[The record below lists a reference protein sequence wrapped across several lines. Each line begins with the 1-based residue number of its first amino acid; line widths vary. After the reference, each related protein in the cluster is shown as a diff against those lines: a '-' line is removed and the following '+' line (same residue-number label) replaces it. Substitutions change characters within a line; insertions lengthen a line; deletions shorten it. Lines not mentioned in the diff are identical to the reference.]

1 MFLAKVS
8 AKYSKFYYTWR

>member
-8 AKYSKFYYTWR
+8 AKNSKFYYTWR